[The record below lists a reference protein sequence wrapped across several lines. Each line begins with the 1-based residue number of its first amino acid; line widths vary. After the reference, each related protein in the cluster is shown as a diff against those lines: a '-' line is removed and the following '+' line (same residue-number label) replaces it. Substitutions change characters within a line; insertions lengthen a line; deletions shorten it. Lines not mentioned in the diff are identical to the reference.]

1 MLNVLL
7 FCVNI
12 NYILGAPSE
21 TGVGRL
27 ISQEKALH
35 STGPDGNFVD
45 PAVYEFLHSE
55 IEETNIDK
63 HLESSS
69 LGDTRRRLPQTY
81 IYQTVPNIVKNWVLA
96 LTLDGDG
103 TAEYD
108 LGELQFN
115 SLAKH
120 SYEFIIK
127 RECPSC
133 SADYQTIYY
142 KRYTDP
148 ANFDAY
154 GHMKDWSST
163 DNVLGIDFNL
173 YSTLSDAL
181 SDNRQNAWK
190 YCNYN
195 DPGIGAFRD
204 CGKTGSV
211 YWQWTSQSRGGQKAS
226 FYVYMSCTLCNA
238 DEQAVDIG
246 DYFPYCF
253 PHCMTGWIPVGSGCV
268 RPNSNNQGNY
278 QRFGRMANQD
288 CAYLMDL

>member
-12 NYILGAPSE
+12 NYILGASPG

-35 STGPDGNFVD
+35 STDGRDGN
-45 PAVYEFLHSE
+45 Y
-55 IEETNIDK
+55 
-63 HLESSS
+63 
-69 LGDTRRRLPQTY
+69 GDTRRRLST
-81 IYQTVPNIVKNWVLA
+81 IVTNWELV

-103 TAEYD
+103 TPEYD
-108 LGELQFN
+108 VGEANFN
-115 SLAKH
+115 EGFQN

-154 GHMKDWSST
+154 GHMKYWSNT
-163 DNVLGIDFNL
+163 NNVLGIDFNL

-181 SDNRQNAWK
+181 TDNRQNAWK

-211 YWQWTSQSRGGQKAS
+211 PWQWTSQSRGGDGGQKAS
-226 FYVYMSCTLCNA
+226 FYVYSQCALCDA
-238 DEQAVDIG
+238 GEELVDLG
-246 DYFPYCF
+246 WTRMCFPYCN
-253 PHCMTGWIPVGSGCV
+253 TGYVPISSQCW
-268 RPNSNNQGNY
+268 RANSNGEIYIPPQGVY
-278 QRFGRMANQD
+278 GRSGRMPNN
-288 CAYLMDL
+288 C